1 MSAPELDVDDLFA
14 DDPMTRP
21 LTYPGRIPP
30 TSGLFA
36 DGRYTRLDVVDG
48 EPAEAWVLETDLG
61 RLGDHLDQLGVAPM
75 SERHRVIAVGSNAAP
90 SQLHRK
96 FVNHD
101 VRPVIPLT
109 IADVTGIAPGV
120 SAHINRNGYI
130 PAAPIVVPG
139 ETSRL
144 FVLWLDEPQFEILD
158 ATEPNYDRRLL
169 PLDDFPVVLTSG
181 VPLQACYVYVG
192 KHGYLSDEAGQA
204 LRLTEQR
211 ALITRILG
219 LSTELRRLCGSTVP
233 EFLTR
238 VQDATVREDAY
249 EIFRLEGWARS
260 QPEFSTIEPTDRP
273 LLSRKECASGSARD
287 LPKDRQV

>member
-36 DGRYTRLDVVDG
+36 DGRYTRLDMVDG
-48 EPAEAWVLETDLG
+48 EPAEAWVLDTDLG
-61 RLGDHLDQLGVAPM
+61 RLDDRLDQLGVAPM

-130 PAAPIVVPG
+130 PAAPIAVPG

-144 FVLWLDEPQFEILD
+144 FVLWLDDPQLEILD

-169 PLDDFPVVLTSG
+169 PLDSFPVVLTSG
-181 VPLQACYVYVG
+181 VPLQACFAYVG
-192 KHGYLSDEAGQA
+192 KHGCLSDEQGQA

-211 ALITRILG
+211 ALISQVLG
-219 LSTELRRLCGSTVP
+219 LSAELRNLCGSTVA
-233 EFLTR
+233 EFITQ
-238 VQDATVREDAY
+238 VQNPAIREAAY
-249 EIFRLEGWARS
+249 EIFRREGWARP
-260 QPEFSTIEPTDRP
+260 QPEFTETPAPSM
-273 LLSRKECASGSARD
+273 
-287 LPKDRQV
+287 

>member
-1 MSAPELDVDDLFA
+1 MSAPELNVDDLFA
-14 DDPMTRP
+14 DDPMTAP

-36 DGRYTRLDVVDG
+36 DGKYARLNVVDG
-48 EPAEAWVLETDLG
+48 EPAEAWVLDTDLG
-61 RLGDHLDQLGVAPM
+61 RLDYRLDQLGVAPM

-109 IADVTGIAPGV
+109 LADVTGIAPGV

-130 PAAPIVVPG
+130 PAAPIAVPG

-169 PLDDFPVVLTSG
+169 PSDNFPVMLTSG
-181 VPLQACYVYVG
+181 VPLPACFVYVG
-192 KHGYLSDEAGQA
+192 KHGYLSDETGQA
-204 LRLTEQR
+204 LRLGEQS
-211 ALITRILG
+211 ALIARVIA
-219 LSTELRRLCGSTVP
+219 LSAELRNLCGSTVS
-233 EFLTR
+233 EFIEQA
-238 VQDATVREDAY
+238 QDVTVREAVY
-249 EIFRLEGWARS
+249 ETFRLQGWARP
-260 QPEFSTIEPTDRP
+260 QPEFGGTP
-273 LLSRKECASGSARD
+273 LPSM
-287 LPKDRQV
+287 